1 MSANQT
7 GRWGPLRF
15 LGSAKVV
22 DPDGAVLARTAAREG
37 LALAQVDLEA
47 VEGSRMVIDHLADRR
62 PEAYGGPADVAAA
75 LGFGG

>member
-1 MSANQT
+1 MSANQI

-22 DPDGAVLARTAAREG
+22 DPDGAVLARTHAREG
-37 LALAQVDLEA
+37 LALAEVDLAA

-62 PEAYGGPADVAAA
+62 PEAYGGAADVAAA